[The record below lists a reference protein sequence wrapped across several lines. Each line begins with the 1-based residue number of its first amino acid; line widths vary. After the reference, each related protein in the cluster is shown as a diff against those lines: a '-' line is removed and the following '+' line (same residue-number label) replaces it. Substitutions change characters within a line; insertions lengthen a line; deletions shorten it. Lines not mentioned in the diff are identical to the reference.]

1 MGKVFTIAQGL
12 ENLGALRNGGQGSVY
27 KAKRTGEIV
36 VAVKLL
42 PTPIYSESADDKNFR
57 NFQNEVE
64 KLKKVNERPTPHV
77 VKIYSSGITES
88 GSLPYIEMEYIE
100 GPDLAELLQPPH
112 EPVFTIPEV
121 IKVANQLALALS
133 HCHQVNVNHG
143 DIKSNNIKYNVNTG
157 NYMLLDF
164 GLAIMTDE
172 QRRSSLRNAGAVEF
186 MAPEQNEGEL
196 LPQSDIYSYGVILY
210 ELLAGVVPFPLTS
223 SAATARNLVMLAHME
238 TPPPDLLE
246 LRRQHLP
253 EFWDADKQSR
263 EMQVPEWL
271 LSIITR
277 CLQKQPNQRF
287 ANGSELHQAIQAQH
301 SALTI
306 KSDTEKSLV
315 LQSQNDSLT
324 NLLLQQ
330 REKTMR
336 FEREL
341 TEAKQALAQKESE
354 LAALQQGRPAAASNA
369 TGSAANTTGLPPL
382 IQPKQPG
389 ISTTTAII
397 LGFVLIALGVYAG
410 YKWIPGKPADSAQ
423 TTATTPKRK
432 LDTTR
437 DGKPI
442 ITRAV
447 VQAPNLENPGPDAG
461 KAFTVFADYAYF
473 HNEPNEESKRK
484 ANLNKWNKA
493 RLVAQDDQNGYIY
506 VEFTNRKGQVSK
518 GWLDKKDLLRLSE

>member
-27 KAKRTGEIV
+27 KARRTGEIV

-112 EPVFTIPEV
+112 EPLFTIPEV

-196 LPQSDIYSYGVILY
+196 LPQSDIYSYGIILY
-210 ELLAGVVPFPLTS
+210 ELLAGVVPFPLNS
-223 SAATARNLVMLAHME
+223 SAATARNMVMLAHME
-238 TPPPDLLE
+238 TAPPDVLE

-253 EFWDADKQSR
+253 DHWDADKQSR

-271 LSIITR
+271 LTIITR
-277 CLQKQPNQRF
+277 CLQKQPAQRF
-287 ANGSELHQAIQAQH
+287 ANGSELHQAIQGQH

-306 KSDTEKSLV
+306 KSDTEKVLV

-324 NLLLQQ
+324 TLLLQQ
-330 REKTMR
+330 REKTLR
-336 FEREL
+336 YEREL
-341 TEAKQALAQKESE
+341 NDLKQTLAQQGTPV
-354 LAALQQGRPAAASNA
+354 AAPQQARPAAGPSP
-369 TGSAANTTGLPPL
+369 ANTNGLPPL
-382 IQPKQPG
+382 IKPKQPG

-410 YKWIPGKPADSAQ
+410 YKWLPGKSTNDAQ
-423 TTATTPKRK
+423 TETTAAKKKNP

-442 ITRAV
+442 ITRAY
-447 VQAPNLENPGPDAG
+447 VQPPNLENPGPDAG
-461 KAFTVFADYAYF
+461 KAFTVLADYAYF

-493 RLVAQDDQNGYIY
+493 RLEAQDDQNGYIY

-518 GWLDKKDLLRLSE
+518 GWLDKKDLVQISE

>member
-1 MGKVFTIAQGL
+1 
-12 ENLGALRNGGQGSVY
+12 
-27 KAKRTGEIV
+27 

-112 EPVFTIPEV
+112 EPLFTIPEV

-196 LPQSDIYSYGVILY
+196 LPQSDIYSYGIILY
-210 ELLAGVVPFPLTS
+210 ELLAGVVPFPLNS

-238 TPPPDLLE
+238 TPPPDLLQ
-246 LRRQHLP
+246 LRRQHMP

-271 LSIITR
+271 LTIITR
-277 CLQKQPNQRF
+277 CLQKKPTERF

-324 NLLLQQ
+324 TLLLQQ
-330 REKTMR
+330 REKTLR
-336 FEREL
+336 FEQEL
-341 TEAKQALAQKESE
+341 NELKQTLAQ
-354 LAALQQGRPAAASNA
+354 QGSNPVAPQLSRPATGAPANAA
-369 TGSAANTTGLPPL
+369 GLPPL
-382 IQPKQPG
+382 ITPKQQG

-410 YKWIPGKPADSAQ
+410 YKWLPGKSADSTATE
-423 TTATTPKRK
+423 TTAKRK

-442 ITRAV
+442 ITRAN
-447 VQAPNLENPGPDAG
+447 VQAPNLDNPGPDAG
-461 KAFTVFADYAYF
+461 KAFTVLADYAYF

-493 RLVAQDDQNGYIY
+493 RLVAEDDQNGYIY

-518 GWLDKKDLLRLSE
+518 GWLDKKDLVQISE

>member
-1 MGKVFTIAQGL
+1 
-12 ENLGALRNGGQGSVY
+12 
-27 KAKRTGEIV
+27 
-36 VAVKLL
+36 
-42 PTPIYSESADDKNFR
+42 
-57 NFQNEVE
+57 
-64 KLKKVNERPTPHV
+64 
-77 VKIYSSGITES
+77 
-88 GSLPYIEMEYIE
+88 
-100 GPDLAELLQPPH
+100 
-112 EPVFTIPEV
+112 
-121 IKVANQLALALS
+121 
-133 HCHQVNVNHG
+133 
-143 DIKSNNIKYNVNTG
+143 
-157 NYMLLDF
+157 
-164 GLAIMTDE
+164 
-172 QRRSSLRNAGAVEF
+172 

-271 LSIITR
+271 LTIIIR
-277 CLQKQPNQRF
+277 CLQKQPSQRF

-306 KSDTEKSLV
+306 KSDTEKALV

-369 TGSAANTTGLPPL
+369 AASAANTTGLPPL

-442 ITRAV
+442 ITRAY